1 MSAKRLL
8 KRIVSV
14 LLMTVVTFV
23 LLTVIRAEA
32 TPIRPDVRK
41 VLAEPQPSA
50 DDFSPARAGWNGP
63 ETASSAQP
71 VNTTYEQLSPAN
83 TARTVR
89 ASLIAAALPDY
100 RVLAAILLV
109 ILLLRRIRQAYQK
122 AHLAAAAPV
131 PAPVDSALPVPVA
144 ETDASVE
151 SEEVGE
157 GKRAA

>member
-50 DDFSPARAGWNGP
+50 DNFSPARAGWNGP

-71 VNTTYEQLSPAN
+71 INTTYEQLSPAT
-83 TARTVR
+83 TARNVR
-89 ASLIAAALPDY
+89 QSLIAAALPDY

-109 ILLLRRIRQAYQK
+109 ILLLRRIRKAYQK
-122 AHLAAAAPV
+122 AHLAAA
-131 PAPVDSALPVPVA
+131 STPVPVGTTLSVPPTTSDAVVA
-144 ETDASVE
+144 EELAGDKQRVA
-151 SEEVGE
+151 
-157 GKRAA
+157 

>member
-50 DDFSPARAGWNGP
+50 DNFSPARAGWNGP

-71 VNTTYEQLSPAN
+71 INTTYEQLSPA
-83 TARTVR
+83 TSARNVR
-89 ASLIAAALPDY
+89 QSLIAAALPDY

-109 ILLLRRIRQAYQK
+109 VLLLRRIRKAYQK
-122 AHLAAAAPV
+122 AHLATAAPV
-131 PAPVDSALPVPVA
+131 AAPVNTLPVPLA

-151 SEEVGE
+151 SEEIGE